1 MARKNRTPEEKARRE
16 KIRELLQMANIGSM
30 DDIQNLFKE
39 TIAEF
44 MENGLEAE
52 LEDELGYSR
61 YDYRNKAT
69 DNSRNGHSSKTL
81 RTSFGDVEVSVP
93 RDRKGEFEPQVL
105 KKNQTSISQDIE
117 EKILSMYAKGMTT
130 GDIEA
135 HIQDIYGICVSDS
148 TVSRITDKI
157 LPIVRE
163 WQQRPLEGIYAV
175 VFLDAIH
182 YHVRSEGQIVK
193 KAVYIAIGIDLNGRK
208 DVLGMWVG
216 ENESA
221 KFWATVL
228 NGLKNRGVEDIFIAC
243 TDNLT
248 GFDAAIHAS
257 FPQTEIQNCILHQLR
272 NSSRYVSYKDI
283 RALMADLKA
292 VYAAVDEQAAL
303 NALDAFGERWDG
315 KYPRISQ
322 SWRAN
327 WANLSTYFKYPQEV
341 RRLDLYHQ
349 CHRGFQPPAAQG
361 GQGQIGVSHRRQP
374 VENAVSGDDGHHEK
388 VDGTAAG
395 LERDPRTAVDL
406 LCRTHARITPPEP
419 DVKGLRAAVR
429 GAPMNGGLA
438 ATLDIHPR
446 RRYTAHKAAVG

>member
-1 MARKNRTPEEKARRE
+1 M
-16 KIRELLQMANIGSM
+16 
-30 DDIQNLFKE
+30 
-39 TIAEF
+39 
-44 MENGLEAE
+44 
-52 LEDELGYSR
+52 
-61 YDYRNKAT
+61 
-69 DNSRNGHSSKTL
+69 
-81 RTSFGDVEVSVP
+81 
-93 RDRKGEFEPQVL
+93 L

-148 TVSRITDKI
+148 TVSWITDKI

-303 NALDAFGERWDG
+303 NALDAFGERWTG
-315 KYPRISQ
+315 NTRESPSPGGELGQ
-322 SWRAN
+322 SEHIFQVPSGGAQ
-327 WANLSTYFKYPQEV
+327 A
-341 RRLDLYHQ
+341 DLYHQ
-349 CHRGFQPPAAQG
+349 RHRGFQPPAAQG
-361 GQGQIGVSHRRQP
+361 DQAKSVFPTDDSLLKMLYLAMMDITKKWTGRRQDWS
-374 VENAVSGDDGHHEK
+374 VIHAQLSIYF
-388 VDGTAAG
+388 AG
-395 LERDPRTAVDL
+395 RM
-406 LCRTHARITPPEP
+406 PE
-419 DVKGLRAAVR
+419 
-429 GAPMNGGLA
+429 
-438 ATLDIHPR
+438 
-446 RRYTAHKAAVG
+446 